1 MGLEQ
6 IQLRPAKY
14 IGDIADGTGLN
25 NMVAELVANALAE
38 APVCDRVA
46 VSLHD
51 GDVVSVCDN
60 GAGLPVETDP
70 EWEVP
75 LAELLVT
82 QFTALARYDAA
93 RHRADEL
100 AGVGL
105 PVVNAL
111 SEEFA
116 VRIWRGSLE
125 YAMRF
130 YLGAFVHRLQCTGAA
145 GNAKGLPR
153 RGTEIA
159 FMPSP
164 RFFADTAYDFDRLE
178 KRLRV
183 FEQVH
188 CGVTIILTDRRE
200 GASRDVTIAA

>member
-6 IQLRPAKY
+6 IQLRPGMY
-14 IGDIADGTGLN
+14 VGNTADGTGLD
-25 NMVAELVANALAE
+25 NMVAELVANAMAE
-38 APVCDRVA
+38 APPCDRID
-46 VSLHD
+46 VSLYD
-51 GDVVSVCDN
+51 GDVVAVRDN
-60 GAGLPVETDP
+60 GAGMPVETDP
-70 EWEVP
+70 EWDVP

-82 QFTALARYDAA
+82 QLGGAA
-93 RHRADEL
+93 DFKVHPNRSEDL
-100 AGVGL
+100 IGVGL

-145 GNAKGLPR
+145 GNYKGLPR

-159 FMPSP
+159 FIPSP
-164 RFFADTAYDFDRLE
+164 RFFTSTTYDFARLE
-178 KRLRV
+178 QRLRK
-183 FEQVH
+183 FEFFQ
-188 CGVTIILTDRRE
+188 CGIAITLTDKRGGQTRE
-200 GASRDVTIAA
+200 ATFAA